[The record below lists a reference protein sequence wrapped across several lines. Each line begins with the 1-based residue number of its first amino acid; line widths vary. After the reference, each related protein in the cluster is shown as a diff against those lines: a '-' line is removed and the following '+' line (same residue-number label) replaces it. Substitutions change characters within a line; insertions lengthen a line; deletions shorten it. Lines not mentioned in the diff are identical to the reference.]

1 MLNLKQIFYIAFA
14 LCVLAACSSDD
25 SSVAGTT
32 TIPNASAEITS
43 SSDKSSSSS
52 GDEVTNSS
60 DDVESSSGKE
70 VVGSSSSSGDDEVQ
84 EIVFSTEATSKK
96 PLQRGEVSVYAAENG
111 AEASCSVG
119 QKVYTLRFIMNED
132 RSMQK
137 MLYLDNFGSDCDSIF
152 NLFKRSC
159 VRGIW
164 SVNPEAACSGNGR
177 LKASCFVTNIDSLR
191 KCTTLGCSRVN
202 PDSVIDF
209 DAVVSDFVQESDSL
223 CSDIPIGSVAADSVD
238 NRPELPL
245 DSVVGVDTVA
255 KRLFI
260 IKPNIDTMEV
270 SERENAILSMVVS
283 KHEYEFLDSLAWSYR
298 QKIVKDE
305 VYGVVHMVLDYAQYE
320 WTTPKEEYFVKGT
333 SSLNRCN
340 VDLYSEERGLVRYF
354 DIFTTDMFDGEGN
367 LESTILYMD
376 SIIVYLAYGK
386 IGSSAPMVKDIF
398 RAECEAT
405 AGVYVDNFVF
415 LSEIPKRVALTCAV
429 KNFSGVSFES
439 IVAQQRNLCKN
450 EYLVFTEP
458 D

>member
-14 LCVLAACSSDD
+14 FCVLAACSSDD

-298 QKIVKDE
+298 QKIVTDE

>member
-43 SSDKSSSSS
+43 SSDKGSSSS

-111 AEASCSVG
+111 AEASCSAD
-119 QKVYTLRFIMNED
+119 QRAYTVKFIVNED
-132 RSMQK
+132 RSMYK

-164 SVNPEAACSGNGR
+164 GVDPETACSGNGR

-191 KCTTLGCSRVN
+191 MCTTPGCSRVN

-209 DAVVSDFVQESDSL
+209 DALVVDFVQESDSL
-223 CSDIPIGSVAADSVD
+223 CGDIFVGSRLADTVD
-238 NRPELPL
+238 NRPELPS
-245 DSVVGVDTVA
+245 DSVEEIDTAA

-298 QKIVKDE
+298 QKIVEDE
-305 VYGVVHMVLDYAQYE
+305 VYGVVQRVHDYAQYE
-320 WTTPKEEYFVKGT
+320 WTTPKEEYFVKGS
-333 SSLNRCN
+333 SSLNRCSL
-340 VDLYSEERGLVRYF
+340 DLYSEERGLVRYF
-354 DIFTTDMFDGEGN
+354 DIFTTPMFDGEGN

-376 SIIVYLAYGK
+376 SIVVYLAYGK

-415 LSEIPKRVALTCAV
+415 LSEIPIRVALTCAV
-429 KNFSGVSFES
+429 KNFSGMSFES

-450 EYLVFTEP
+450 EYQFFAEP

>member
-14 LCVLAACSSDD
+14 FCVLAACSSDD

-223 CSDIPIGSVAADSVD
+223 CSDIPIGSVAADSLD
-238 NRPELPL
+238 DRPELPS

>member
-14 LCVLAACSSDD
+14 FCVLAACSSDD

-354 DIFTTDMFDGEGN
+354 DIFTTPMFDGEGN

>member
-14 LCVLAACSSDD
+14 FCVLAACSSDD

-43 SSDKSSSSS
+43 SSDKGSSSS

-70 VVGSSSSSGDDEVQ
+70 VAVSSSSKGDDEVQ
-84 EIVFSTEATSKK
+84 DIVFSTEATSKK

>member
-1 MLNLKQIFYIAFA
+1 MNKVIKLAVA
-14 LCVLAACSSDD
+14 GVLAFMGCSDD
-25 SSVAGTT
+25 KVAGAAIEPNTVAENSSSSVAVN
-32 TIPNASAEITS
+32 IS
-43 SSDKSSSSS
+43 SSTDVVHSSS
-52 GDEVTNSS
+52 GAMPSIE
-60 DDVESSSGKE
+60 
-70 VVGSSSSSGDDEVQ
+70 
-84 EIVFSTEATSKK
+84 FRTEPTKVLSVS
-96 PLQRGEVSVYAAENG
+96 QGEVSVYAAENG
-111 AEASCSVG
+111 AEASCSTEHRA
-119 QKVYTLRFIMNED
+119 YTVKFIVNED
-132 RSMQK
+132 RSMLK
-137 MLYLDNFGSDCDSIF
+137 MLYLNNFGSDCDSIF

-164 SVNPEAACSGNGR
+164 SLDPEASCSGNGQ
-177 LKASCFVTNIDSLR
+177 LKASCFITNIDSLR
-191 KCTTLGCSRVN
+191 MCTTPGCSSVN
-202 PDSVIDF
+202 PNSVMDF
-209 DAVVSDFVQESDSL
+209 DALVIDFVQESDSL
-223 CSDIPIGSVAADSVD
+223 CGDIFVGSPLADTVD
-238 NRPELPL
+238 NRPELPS
-245 DSVVGVDTVA
+245 DSVEGIDTAA

-298 QKIVKDE
+298 QKIVEDE
-305 VYGVVHMVLDYAQYE
+305 VYGVVQMNDYAQYE
-320 WTTPKEEYFVKGT
+320 WTTPKEDYFVEGS

-354 DIFTTDMFDGEGN
+354 DIFTTPMFDGEGN

-376 SIIVYLAYGK
+376 SIVVYLAYGK

-415 LSEIPKRVALTCAV
+415 LSEIPIRVALTCAV
-429 KNFSGVSFES
+429 KNFSDMSFES

-450 EYLVFTEP
+450 EYQFFAEP

>member
-14 LCVLAACSSDD
+14 FCVLAACSSDD

>member
-1 MLNLKQIFYIAFA
+1 MLNLKQIFYIALA

-32 TIPNASAEITS
+32 TIPNASAEVTS
-43 SSDKSSSSS
+43 SSDKGSSTS
-52 GDEVTNSS
+52 GDEITNSS
-60 DDVESSSGKE
+60 NDVVESSSGNE
-70 VVGSSSSSGDDEVQ
+70 VVGSSSSKGDDELQ
-84 EIVFSTEATSKK
+84 SIIFSTEATSKK

-119 QKVYTLRFIMNED
+119 QKVYTLRFIINED

-152 NLFKRSC
+152 DLFKRSC
-159 VRGIW
+159 VRGVW
-164 SVNPEAACSGNGR
+164 SVASGAACSGNGR
-177 LKASCFVTNIDSLR
+177 LKASCYINEIDSLSM
-191 KCTTLGCSRVN
+191 CITPGCSRVN

-209 DAVVSDFVQESDSL
+209 DALVVDFVQESDSL
-223 CSDIPIGSVAADSVD
+223 CSDIFVGSPLADTVD
-238 NRPELPL
+238 NRPELPS
-245 DSVVGVDTVA
+245 DSVEGIDTAA

-298 QKIVKDE
+298 QKIVEDE
-305 VYGVVHMVLDYAQYE
+305 VYGVVQMHDYAQYE
-320 WTTPKEEYFVKGT
+320 WTTPKEDYFVEGS

-354 DIFTTDMFDGEGN
+354 DIFTTPMFDGEGN

-376 SIIVYLAYGK
+376 SIVVYLAYGK

-415 LSEIPKRVALTCAV
+415 LSEIPIRVALTCAV
-429 KNFSGVSFES
+429 KNFSGMSFES

-450 EYLVFTEP
+450 EYQFFAEP

>member
-14 LCVLAACSSDD
+14 FCVLAACSSDD

-43 SSDKSSSSS
+43 SSDKGSSSS

-298 QKIVKDE
+298 QKIVEDE
-305 VYGVVHMVLDYAQYE
+305 VYGVVQMHDYAQYE
-320 WTTPKEEYFVKGT
+320 WTTPKEDYFVEGS

-354 DIFTTDMFDGEGN
+354 DIFTTPMFDGEGN

-376 SIIVYLAYGK
+376 SIVVYLAYGK

-415 LSEIPKRVALTCAV
+415 LSEIPIRVALTCAV
-429 KNFSGVSFES
+429 KNFSGMSFES

-450 EYLVFTEP
+450 EYQFFAEP

>member
-14 LCVLAACSSDD
+14 FCVLAACSSDD

-70 VVGSSSSSGDDEVQ
+70 VVGSSSSKGDDEVQ

-152 NLFKRSC
+152 NLFRRSC
-159 VRGIW
+159 VRGILGVA
-164 SVNPEAACSGNGR
+164 SGTACSGNGR
-177 LKASCFVTNIDSLR
+177 LKASCFITNIDSLR

-283 KHEYEFLDSLAWSYR
+283 KHEYEFLDSLAWSNR
-298 QKIVKDE
+298 QKNVKDE
-305 VYGVVHMVLDYAQYE
+305 VYSVVHVVHDYAQYE

-333 SSLNRCN
+333 SSLNRCSL
-340 VDLYSEERGLVRYF
+340 DLYSEERGLVRYF
-354 DIFTTDMFDGEGN
+354 DIFTTPMFDGEGN

-386 IGSSAPMVKDIF
+386 IGTSAPMVKDIF